1 MKYSDDPDPFPS
13 REGMKRKEGNREY
26 DRILTLVDDFVRIFK
41 LESEPGLREN
51 GYLKLEQLILQ

>member
-1 MKYSDDPDPFPS
+1 
-13 REGMKRKEGNREY
+13 MKRKEGNREY